1 MTQPPGPTATAS
13 QPAGLG
19 TFAGVFTPSILTIL
33 GVIMYLRF
41 GWVVGN
47 VGLGG
52 TLLIVTLATSITF
65 LTALSISS
73 IATAQDVKGGGAYFM
88 ISRSLGIEAGGAV
101 GIPLY
106 FAQALSVALYTIGF
120 AESVASVF
128 PQVDARFAALVT
140 TVAVAL
146 VALTS
151 ARFAMRIQY
160 GIMLAIAL
168 SLLSLV
174 LGDSV
179 ETQASVPSQAFEPA
193 GFWTVFAV
201 FFPAVTGIMAGVNMS
216 GDLAEPRKAIPTG
229 TLAAVGTGY
238 VIYMSL
244 PVLLNAW
251 ATPEQLVADP
261 MIMTRM
267 ARFGEFILLGIW
279 GATLSSAVGSI
290 LGAPRVLQALA
301 RDGALPRAFSFL
313 GSGSGPDDEPRIG
326 TAVTLGVA
334 IITVMLGNLNAVAP
348 VLSMFFLATY
358 GVLNVTA
365 GLERFLGNP
374 SFRPELRIHWF
385 WSAVGAA
392 GCVAVMFLINGAA
405 TVAALVI
412 VGGIYIWLERQELKS
427 AWGDVRLGLW
437 LSLTRAGL
445 LRLRQ
450 PADAKNWR
458 PHFLVLSGAPTKRWH
473 LVEFA
478 AAISHNRGLLTVA
491 SVLPP
496 DMEVDRVD
504 RLESTIREY
513 MDRQGVPGFVRV
525 LPAESPFQGSRQL
538 LQTYGLG
545 ALVPNT
551 VVIGATGDLERLD
564 DYAKLIRLLH
574 ESRRNTLIVRYD
586 DEQEFGQQRR
596 IDLWWSGLKGNGGLM
611 ITLAYMLRTSLPWRG
626 SVVTVK
632 MVVPN
637 EDAAAGARR
646 NLSDLLA
653 SSRTGVLHEV
663 IVSEGRAFP
672 DILRN
677 SSEDADIVFLG
688 LKPPDEDFAR
698 YYRDVQRN
706 TRGLPTTVFVRA
718 AEDIPFEE
726 VIL

>member
-1 MTQPPGPTATAS
+1 
-13 QPAGLG
+13 
-19 TFAGVFTPSILTIL
+19 
-33 GVIMYLRF
+33 MYLRF